1 MSLVH
6 STSSIVTNGLALC
19 LDAANPASYPGT
31 GATWTDL
38 SGNRNDITLVNSP
51 TFSTTNKGQI
61 TFNGSTQY
69 GTIPSN
75 TSLTFSQPTVTVACT
90 PGIGTV
96 IAKGRSGS
104 YWNYGIA
111 TPTATFFRARNNNND
126 VDSLTYPTKS
136 EINIFTAAW
145 DGAFVNFYLNG
156 EFLSRTSSFY
166 SPTASNLHNLT
177 IGVAQSGGGFFE
189 YYGGSISYI
198 LVYNRC
204 LSANEIKQNH
214 DALKGR
220 YGL

>member
-1 MSLVH
+1 MAVQYNA
-6 STSSIVTNGLALC
+6 STVTNGLVLA
-19 LDAANPASYPGT
+19 LDAANTQSYPGS
-31 GATWTDL
+31 GNIWRDL
-38 SGNRNDITLVNSP
+38 SGNGNDITLVNSP

-69 GTIPSN
+69 GTVPSN
-75 TSLTFSQPTVTVACT
+75 TSLTFSQPTVIVACT
-90 PGIGTV
+90 PGVGTV

-111 TPTATFFRARNNNND
+111 APSTTFFRARNNNND

-136 EINIFTAAW
+136 GINIFTAAW

-156 EFLSRTSSFY
+156 EFLSKTNSSY
-166 SPTASNLHNLT
+166 SPIANNLHNLT

-198 LVYNRC
+198 LIYNRC

-214 DALKGR
+214 DALKSR